1 MVHSPF
7 NFTDEQVSII
17 QNWNKIVPSA
27 SFDDCYYNVIYD
39 D

>member
-7 NFTDEQVSII
+7 NFTDEQVSRI
-17 QNWNKIVPSA
+17 QNWNKIVPPA
-27 SFDDCYYNVIYD
+27 SFVDFYYNVIHD